1 MVSYATNCMFVQ
13 SDSLIAAGSVA
24 LADSTSANVASY
36 SLTNSTWS
44 SVGQGSDLPGPVTAL
59 EINNGNASSV
69 FAAGRLVWFL
79 YMMYHDLF

>member
-1 MVSYATNCMFVQ
+1 MLIDCHIQ

-36 SLTNSTWS
+36 SLSNSTWS

-69 FAAGRLVWFL
+69 FAAGRYVCLL
-79 YMMYHDLF
+79 YVQHCV